1 MLLLRFSA
9 SLVLA
14 TGICSH
20 GLKKR
25 SLSASGA
32 VAAFVMGVLHMTCG
46 WTFGLV
52 LICFFATSS
61 KVRTCMHCGRPT
73 RCCCVGLDGVWQCCR
88 RSKVTCDSVSSLL
101 LWWFVAAAD
110 EVPSGAEGKA
120 GLTYQA
126 RGAT

>member
-14 TGICSH
+14 TAICSH
-20 GLKKR
+20 GLKKK
-25 SLSASGA
+25 SLSAGGA

-61 KVRTCMHCGRPT
+61 KVR
-73 RCCCVGLDGVWQCCR
+73 
-88 RSKVTCDSVSSLL
+88 RSKQQAGH
-101 LWWFVAAAD
+101 FVVLMQCTHHAQLRMKMELSA
-110 EVPSGAEGKA
+110 
-120 GLTYQA
+120 
-126 RGAT
+126 